1 MTDGLAHSD
10 RVGECPIANR
20 SLTLLTATLLQAV
33 RPRAGMLDNPPD
45 SRYSRCRGNAGIL
58 GYAADQERK
67 GQTMND
73 RFGRVLHWTPRILGI
88 LFALFISIFA
98 LDVFGQG
105 YSFGETIVALI
116 MHLVPTALVVVV
128 LLIAWRWEWAGA
140 VLFAA
145 LGAWYLLMTR
155 GRFDW
160 LTYLLISG
168 PLFLIGALFLVSW
181 LRRRT
186 ALSSP

>member
-1 MTDGLAHSD
+1 
-10 RVGECPIANR
+10 
-20 SLTLLTATLLQAV
+20 
-33 RPRAGMLDNPPD
+33 
-45 SRYSRCRGNAGIL
+45 
-58 GYAADQERK
+58 
-67 GQTMND
+67 MND

-168 PLFLIGALFLVSW
+168 PLFLTGALFLVNW
-181 LRRRT
+181 LHRR
-186 ALSSP
+186 AAPSSP